1 MSNEMQAETQGSN
14 PCRTAKLQPFAR
26 MLRAALP
33 LAVLVLC
40 LPVARAAIE
49 SGPAVDSAL
58 PELKAEAVTGDDAG
72 KQVTFTAARQARPTV
87 YVFIRA
93 DKFDRP
99 IARYLKTLDKALV
112 ELGKATHVVAVWLT
126 DDVGKQREYLP
137 KVQQS
142 LKFEATTLALYAEDK
157 LGPNAW
163 ALNDRAHV
171 TTVVTDGV
179 KVKARFAEQSLNE
192 TNVPE
197 VVAALKPW
205 LK

>member
-1 MSNEMQAETQGSN
+1 
-14 PCRTAKLQPFAR
+14 
-26 MLRAALP
+26 MLRLASSLLLISTTLAL
-33 LAVLVLC
+33 
-40 LPVARAAIE
+40 AAIE

-58 PELKAEAVTGDDAG
+58 PELKADAVTGDDAG
-72 KQVTFTAARQARPTV
+72 KKITFTTTRKAKPTV
-87 YVFIRA
+87 YVFIRS

-99 IARYLKTLDKALV
+99 IARYLKVLDKALA
-112 ELGKATHVVAVWLT
+112 ELGKGTHIVAVWIT
-126 DDVGKQREYLP
+126 DDADKTREYLP

-142 LKFEATTLALYAEDK
+142 MKFEATTLALYAEDK

-171 TTVVTDGV
+171 TTIVTDGV

-197 VVAALKPW
+197 VTAALKPL

>member
-1 MSNEMQAETQGSN
+1 
-14 PCRTAKLQPFAR
+14 
-26 MLRAALP
+26 MLRHICSFAFLSTS
-33 LAVLVLC
+33 LAF
-40 LPVARAAIE
+40 AAIE
-49 SGPAVDSAL
+49 SGPAVDSTL
-58 PELKAEAVTGDDAG
+58 PELTAAAATGDDAG
-72 KQVTFTAARQARPTV
+72 KKVTFTTARKGKPTI
-87 YVFIRA
+87 YVFVRA

-112 ELGKATHVVAVWLT
+112 ELGKDTHVVAVWVT
-126 DDVGKQREYLP
+126 EDADQTREYLP

-142 LKFEATTLALYAEDK
+142 IKLEASTLAFYADEK
-157 LGPNAW
+157 IGPSAW

-171 TTVVTDGV
+171 TTIVTDGT

-197 VVAALKPW
+197 VTAALKLL

>member
-1 MSNEMQAETQGSN
+1 
-14 PCRTAKLQPFAR
+14 
-26 MLRAALP
+26 MLRLALP
-33 LAVLVLC
+33 LAVVL
-40 LPVARAAIE
+40 LSTTLARAAIE

-58 PELKAEAVTGDDAG
+58 PEMKADAVTGDDAG
-72 KQVTFTAARQARPTV
+72 KKITFTTTRKAKPTV

-99 IARYLKTLDKALV
+99 IARYLKALDKALV
-112 ELGKATHVVAVWLT
+112 ELGKDTHVVAVWIT
-126 DDVGKQREYLP
+126 DDAEKTREYLP

-142 LKFEATTLALYAEDK
+142 IKLEATTLAVYAEDK

-171 TTVVTDGV
+171 TTIVTDGT

-197 VVAALKPW
+197 VTAALKPL

>member
-1 MSNEMQAETQGSN
+1 MFRIACSLILVST
-14 PCRTAKLQPFAR
+14 TL
-26 MLRAALP
+26 AL
-33 LAVLVLC
+33 
-40 LPVARAAIE
+40 AAIE

-58 PELKAEAVTGDDAG
+58 PDLKADAVTGDDAG
-72 KQVTFTAARQARPTV
+72 RKITFTTTRKAKPTV

-99 IARYLKTLDKALV
+99 VARYLKFLDKALV
-112 ELGKATHVVAVWLT
+112 ELGKDTHVVAVWIT
-126 DDVGKQREYLP
+126 DDADKTREYLP

-142 LKFEATTLALYAEDK
+142 IKLEATTLALYAEDK

-171 TTVVTDGV
+171 TTIVTDGA

-192 TNVPE
+192 TNVAE
-197 VVAALKPW
+197 VTAALKPL

>member
-1 MSNEMQAETQGSN
+1 
-14 PCRTAKLQPFAR
+14 
-26 MLRAALP
+26 MLRLALP
-33 LAVLVLC
+33 LAVVL
-40 LPVARAAIE
+40 LSTTLARAAIE

-58 PELKAEAVTGDDAG
+58 PEMKADAVTGDDAG
-72 KQVTFTAARQARPTV
+72 KKITFTTTRKAKPTV

-99 IARYLKTLDKALV
+99 IARYLKALDKALV
-112 ELGKATHVVAVWLT
+112 ELGKDTHVVAVWIT
-126 DDVGKQREYLP
+126 DDAEKTREYLP

-142 LKFEATTLALYAEDK
+142 IKLEATTLAVYAEDK

-171 TTVVTDGV
+171 TTIVTDGT

-197 VVAALKPW
+197 VTAALKLL

>member
-1 MSNEMQAETQGSN
+1 
-14 PCRTAKLQPFAR
+14 
-26 MLRAALP
+26 MLR
-33 LAVLVLC
+33 LASLLLLVSTTL
-40 LPVARAAIE
+40 AYAAIE

-58 PELKAEAVTGDDAG
+58 PELKADAVTGDDAG
-72 KQVTFTAARQARPTV
+72 KKITFTTTRKAKPTV
-87 YVFIRA
+87 YVFIRS

-99 IARYLKTLDKALV
+99 IARYLKVLDKALA
-112 ELGKATHVVAVWLT
+112 ELGKDTHIVAVWIT
-126 DDVGKQREYLP
+126 DDADKTREYLP

-142 LKFEATTLALYAEDK
+142 IKLEATTLALYAEDK

-171 TTVVTDGV
+171 TTIVTDGV

-197 VVAALKPW
+197 VTAALKPL

>member
-1 MSNEMQAETQGSN
+1 
-14 PCRTAKLQPFAR
+14 
-26 MLRAALP
+26 MLRLASSLLLISTTLAL
-33 LAVLVLC
+33 
-40 LPVARAAIE
+40 AAIE

-58 PELKAEAVTGDDAG
+58 PELKADAVTGDDAG
-72 KQVTFTAARQARPTV
+72 KKITFTTTRKAKPTV
-87 YVFIRA
+87 YVFIRS

-99 IARYLKTLDKALV
+99 IARYLKVLDKALA
-112 ELGKATHVVAVWLT
+112 ELGKDTHIVAVWIT
-126 DDVGKQREYLP
+126 DDADKTREYLP

-142 LKFEATTLALYAEDK
+142 IKLEATTLALYAEDK

-171 TTVVTDGV
+171 TTIVTDGV

-197 VVAALKPW
+197 VTAALKPL

>member
-1 MSNEMQAETQGSN
+1 
-14 PCRTAKLQPFAR
+14 
-26 MLRAALP
+26 MLRLALP
-33 LAVLVLC
+33 LAAVLLSTT
-40 LPVARAAIE
+40 LAQAAIE

-58 PELKAEAVTGDDAG
+58 PELKADAVTGEDAG
-72 KQVTFTAARQARPTV
+72 RKITFTTTRKAKPTV
-87 YVFIRA
+87 YVFIRS

-112 ELGKATHVVAVWLT
+112 ELGKDTHVVAVWLT
-126 DDVGKQREYLP
+126 DDAEKTREYLP

-142 LKFEATTLALYAEDK
+142 IKLEATTLALYAEDK

-163 ALNDRAHV
+163 AINDRAFV
-171 TTVVTDGV
+171 TTIVTDGA

-197 VVAALKPW
+197 VTAALKPL

>member
-1 MSNEMQAETQGSN
+1 
-14 PCRTAKLQPFAR
+14 
-26 MLRAALP
+26 MLRLARSLALTLLCTT
-33 LAVLVLC
+33 LAL
-40 LPVARAAIE
+40 AAIE

-58 PELKAEAVTGDDAG
+58 PELKADATTGDDAG
-72 KQVTFTAARQARPTV
+72 KKVAFTTTRKAKPTV

-112 ELGKATHVVAVWLT
+112 ELGKDSHVVAVWLT
-126 DDVGKQREYLP
+126 DDVEKTREYLP

-142 LKFEATTLALYAEDK
+142 IKLEATTLAFSADDK
-157 LGPNAW
+157 PGPNGW

-197 VVAALKPW
+197 VTAALKPL

>member
-1 MSNEMQAETQGSN
+1 MS
-14 PCRTAKLQPFAR
+14 RLV
-26 MLRAALP
+26 LP
-33 LAVLVLC
+33 LGVFLVAVL
-40 LPVARAAIE
+40 PARAAIE

-58 PELKAEAVTGDDAG
+58 PELKADAATGDDVG
-72 KQVTFTAARQARPTV
+72 KKITYTTTRKAKPTV
-87 YVFIRA
+87 YVFIRG

-99 IARYLKTLDKALV
+99 IARYLKFLDKAVV
-112 ELGKATHVVAVWLT
+112 ELGKDTHVVAVWLT
-126 DDVGKQREYLP
+126 DDAEKHREYLP

-142 LKFEATTLALYAEDK
+142 MKFEATTLAFYAEDK
-157 LGPNAW
+157 LGPNTW

-171 TTVVTDGV
+171 TTIVTDGA

-197 VVAALKPW
+197 VTAALKPL

>member
-1 MSNEMQAETQGSN
+1 
-14 PCRTAKLQPFAR
+14 
-26 MLRAALP
+26 MLRLALP
-33 LAVLVLC
+33 LAAVLLSAT
-40 LPVARAAIE
+40 LAQAAIE

-58 PELKAEAVTGDDAG
+58 PELKADAVTGEDAG
-72 KQVTFTAARQARPTV
+72 RKITFTTTRKAKPTV
-87 YVFIRA
+87 YVFIRS

-112 ELGKATHVVAVWLT
+112 ELGKDTHVVAVWLT
-126 DDVGKQREYLP
+126 DDAEKTREYLP

-142 LKFEATTLALYAEDK
+142 IKLEATTLALYAEDK

-163 ALNDRAHV
+163 AINDRAFV
-171 TTVVTDGV
+171 TTIVTDGA

-197 VVAALKPW
+197 VTAALKPL

>member
-1 MSNEMQAETQGSN
+1 
-14 PCRTAKLQPFAR
+14 
-26 MLRAALP
+26 MLRLASSLLLISTTLAL
-33 LAVLVLC
+33 
-40 LPVARAAIE
+40 AAIE

-58 PELKAEAVTGDDAG
+58 PELKADAVTGDDAG
-72 KQVTFTAARQARPTV
+72 KKITFTTTRKAKPTV
-87 YVFIRA
+87 YVFIRS

-99 IARYLKTLDKALV
+99 IARYLKVLDKALA
-112 ELGKATHVVAVWLT
+112 ELGKGTHIVAVWIT
-126 DDVGKQREYLP
+126 DDADKTREYLP

-142 LKFEATTLALYAEDK
+142 IKLEATTLALYAEDK

-171 TTVVTDGV
+171 TTIVTDGV

-197 VVAALKPW
+197 VTAALKPL

>member
-1 MSNEMQAETQGSN
+1 
-14 PCRTAKLQPFAR
+14 
-26 MLRAALP
+26 MLRFTLP
-33 LAVLVLC
+33 LAALL
-40 LPVARAAIE
+40 LSTAAGRAAIE

-58 PELKAEAVTGDDAG
+58 PELKADAVTGDEAG
-72 KQVTFTAARQARPTV
+72 KKVTFTTIRKAKPTV

-99 IARYLKTLDKALV
+99 IARYLKTLDKALG
-112 ELGKATHVVAVWLT
+112 ELGKDTHVIAVWIT
-126 DDVGKQREYLP
+126 DDTEKTREYLP

-142 LKFEATTLALYAEDK
+142 IKLEATTLAFYAEDK

-171 TTVVTDGV
+171 TTIVTDGV

-197 VVAALKPW
+197 VIAALKPL

>member
-1 MSNEMQAETQGSN
+1 
-14 PCRTAKLQPFAR
+14 
-26 MLRAALP
+26 MLRLVLP
-33 LAVLVLC
+33 LAVFLVATAF
-40 LPVARAAIE
+40 ARAAIE

-58 PELKAEAVTGDDAG
+58 PELKADAATGDAAG
-72 KQVTFTAARQARPTV
+72 KKVTFTTTRRAKPTI

-99 IARYLKTLDKALV
+99 IARYLKGLDRALV
-112 ELGKATHVVAVWLT
+112 ELAKDAHVVAVWLT
-126 DDVGKQREYLP
+126 EDAEKTRDYLP

-142 LKFEATTLALYAEDK
+142 MKFEATTLAFYGDDK
-157 LGPNAW
+157 NGPNAW

-171 TTVVTDGV
+171 TTIVTDGA

-197 VVAALKPW
+197 VTAALKPL

>member
-1 MSNEMQAETQGSN
+1 
-14 PCRTAKLQPFAR
+14 
-26 MLRAALP
+26 MLRHICS
-33 LAVLVLC
+33 LAFLSTSL
-40 LPVARAAIE
+40 AFAAIE

-58 PELKAEAVTGDDAG
+58 PELKADAATGDDAG
-72 KQVTFTAARQARPTV
+72 KKITFTTTRKAKPTI

-112 ELGKATHVVAVWLT
+112 EFGKDTHVVAVWIT
-126 DDVGKQREYLP
+126 EDIDKTREYLP

-142 LKFEATTLALYAEDK
+142 MKLEASTLAFYAEEK
-157 LGPNAW
+157 IGPNAW
-163 ALNDRAHV
+163 GLNERAYV
-171 TTVVTDGV
+171 TTIVTDGT

-197 VVAALKPW
+197 VTTALKLL

>member
-1 MSNEMQAETQGSN
+1 
-14 PCRTAKLQPFAR
+14 
-26 MLRAALP
+26 MLRLALP
-33 LAVLVLC
+33 LAVIFLSTTF
-40 LPVARAAIE
+40 ARAAIE
-49 SGPAVDSAL
+49 SGPAVDSPL
-58 PELKAEAVTGDDAG
+58 PELKADAVTGDDAG
-72 KQVTFTAARQARPTV
+72 KKITFTTTRKAKPTV

-112 ELGKATHVVAVWLT
+112 ELGKDTHVVAVWIT
-126 DDVGKQREYLP
+126 DDADKTREYLP
-137 KVQQS
+137 KVQLS
-142 LKFEATTLALYAEDK
+142 MKFEATTLALYAEDK
-157 LGPNAW
+157 AGPNAW

-171 TTVVTDGV
+171 TTIVTDGA

-197 VVAALKPW
+197 VTAALKPL

>member
-1 MSNEMQAETQGSN
+1 
-14 PCRTAKLQPFAR
+14 
-26 MLRAALP
+26 MLRLTSSLLLISTTLAL
-33 LAVLVLC
+33 
-40 LPVARAAIE
+40 AAIE

-58 PELKAEAVTGDDAG
+58 PELKADAVTGDDAG
-72 KQVTFTAARQARPTV
+72 KKITFTTTRKAKPTV
-87 YVFIRA
+87 YVFIRS

-99 IARYLKTLDKALV
+99 IARYLKVLDKALA
-112 ELGKATHVVAVWLT
+112 ELGKDTHIVAVWIT
-126 DDVGKQREYLP
+126 DDADKTREYLP

-142 LKFEATTLALYAEDK
+142 MKFEATTLALYAEDK

-171 TTVVTDGV
+171 TTIVTDGV

-197 VVAALKPW
+197 VTAALKP
-205 LK
+205 LLM

>member
-1 MSNEMQAETQGSN
+1 
-14 PCRTAKLQPFAR
+14 
-26 MLRAALP
+26 MLRLASSLLLISTTLAL
-33 LAVLVLC
+33 
-40 LPVARAAIE
+40 AAIE

-58 PELKAEAVTGDDAG
+58 PELKADAVTGDDAG
-72 KQVTFTAARQARPTV
+72 KKITFTTTRKAKPTV
-87 YVFIRA
+87 YVFIRS

-99 IARYLKTLDKALV
+99 IARYLKVLDKALA
-112 ELGKATHVVAVWLT
+112 ELGKDTHIVAVWIT
-126 DDVGKQREYLP
+126 DDADKTREYLP

-142 LKFEATTLALYAEDK
+142 MKFEATTLALYAEDK

-171 TTVVTDGV
+171 TTIVTDGV

-197 VVAALKPW
+197 VTAALKPL

>member
-1 MSNEMQAETQGSN
+1 
-14 PCRTAKLQPFAR
+14 
-26 MLRAALP
+26 MLRLASSLLLISTTLAL
-33 LAVLVLC
+33 
-40 LPVARAAIE
+40 AAIE

-58 PELKAEAVTGDDAG
+58 PELKADAVTGDDAG
-72 KQVTFTAARQARPTV
+72 KKITFTTTRKAKPTV
-87 YVFIRA
+87 YVFIRS

-99 IARYLKTLDKALV
+99 IARYLKVLDKALA
-112 ELGKATHVVAVWLT
+112 ELGKGTHIVAVWIT
-126 DDVGKQREYLP
+126 DDADKTREYLP

-142 LKFEATTLALYAEDK
+142 IKLEATTLALYAEDK

-197 VVAALKPW
+197 VTAALKPL

>member
-1 MSNEMQAETQGSN
+1 
-14 PCRTAKLQPFAR
+14 
-26 MLRAALP
+26 MLRPVFP
-33 LAVLVLC
+33 LAVFLLATT
-40 LPVARAAIE
+40 LGQAAID

-58 PELKAEAVTGDDAG
+58 PELKADAVSGDDAG
-72 KQVTFTAARQARPTV
+72 KKITFTTTRKTKPTI

-99 IARYLKTLDKALV
+99 IARYLKVLDKALV
-112 ELGKATHVVAVWLT
+112 ELGKDTQVVAVWIT
-126 DDVGKQREYLP
+126 EDADKTREYLP

-142 LKFEATTLALYAEDK
+142 MKFEATTLAVYAEEK
-157 LGPNAW
+157 IGPNAW

-171 TTVVTDGV
+171 TTIVTDGV

-197 VVAALKPW
+197 VTAALKLL

>member
-1 MSNEMQAETQGSN
+1 V
-14 PCRTAKLQPFAR
+14 
-26 MLRAALP
+26 LP
-33 LAVLVLC
+33 LAAILLC
-40 LPVARAAIE
+40 TTLAHAAIE

-58 PELKAEAVTGDDAG
+58 PELKADAVTGDDAS
-72 KQVTFTAARQARPTV
+72 KKLTFTTTRKAKPTV

-112 ELGKATHVVAVWLT
+112 ELGKDTHVVAVWIT
-126 DDVGKQREYLP
+126 EDADKTREYLP

-142 LKFEATTLALYAEDK
+142 IKLEATTFTFYAEDK
-157 LGPNAW
+157 NGPNAW
-163 ALNDRAHV
+163 AINDRAFV
-171 TTVVTDGV
+171 TTIVTDGA
-179 KVKARFAEQSLNE
+179 KVKARFAEQSINE

-197 VVAALKPW
+197 VTAALKPL